1 MIKEIIAIGQ
11 IWVAA
16 LAVIFSVIGAF
27 YYLRIVKLMYFDKP
41 QQMTAIKS
49 SQEMRLVLSLNG
61 LGVLLL
67 GFIPGFLM
75 TVCVE
80 AMSF

>member
-1 MIKEIIAIGQ
+1 M
-11 IWVAA
+11 
-16 LAVIFSVIGAF
+16 IGAY

-41 QQMTAIKS
+41 LQMTAIKS

-61 LGVLLL
+61 LGVLVL

-75 TVCVE
+75 TLCIE